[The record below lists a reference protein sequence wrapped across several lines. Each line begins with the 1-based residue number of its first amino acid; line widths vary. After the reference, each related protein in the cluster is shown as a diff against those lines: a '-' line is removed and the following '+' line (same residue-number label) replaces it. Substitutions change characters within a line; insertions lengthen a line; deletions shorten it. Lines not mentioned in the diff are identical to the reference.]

1 MAAPL
6 TVDEAL
12 SRVLTGVIAFGPADC
27 ETVSIEAALGRI
39 LGTSLTTRD
48 WQPPFNASAMD
59 GWAVRAS
66 DVAALPAR
74 LVIIGESAAGHP
86 FDGSLGA
93 GQAVR
98 IFTGAPVPA
107 GADAI
112 VIQENAR
119 RDDTHVV
126 VTEGTIDPDYIRSRG
141 LDYGP
146 GAPVAAAGDRLTPR
160 LITLAA
166 ATGAGTVTV
175 RRKPK
180 VAILATGDE
189 LVAPGTVELGP
200 GQIRASNHIGIAA
213 MVEATGGLPR
223 ILGIARDT
231 RESLD
236 AHIAAA
242 ADADI
247 LVTIGGASVGDHDLV
262 APALQ
267 ARGMDL
273 DFWKIAMRPGK
284 PLMFGR
290 LGDQRVIGVPGNPV
304 SSLVCARLFLVP
316 LIRAYLGLDP
326 EPHRIT
332 QARVATPLAANGARA
347 HYMRAITGR
356 DADGLTV
363 TPVPSQDSSLLT
375 PLAQADC
382 LLVRP
387 IGAPTCTAGTRV
399 PILMLDF

>member
-12 SRVLTGVIAFGPADC
+12 ARVLGGVTAFGPADC
-27 ETVSIEAALGRI
+27 ETIPIETALGRI
-39 LGTSLTTRD
+39 LGAPLATRD
-48 WQPPFNASAMD
+48 WQPPFDASAMD
-59 GWAVRAS
+59 GWALRAA
-66 DVAALPAR
+66 DVATLPAR
-74 LVIIGESAAGHP
+74 LAIIGESAAGHP
-86 FDGSLGA
+86 FGGSLAA

-98 IFTGAPVPA
+98 IFTGAPVPP

-119 RDDTHVV
+119 RDGDHVV
-126 VTEGTIDPDYIRSRG
+126 VAEGQIDPDYIRTRG
-141 LDYGP
+141 MDYGP
-146 GAPVAAAGDRLTPR
+146 GTRIAAPGDRLTPR

-166 ATGAGTVTV
+166 ATGAAEVTV

-180 VAILATGDE
+180 VAVLATGDE
-189 LVAPGTVELGP
+189 LAAPGTAQLGP

-213 MVEATGGLPR
+213 LVEATGGAPR

-231 RESLD
+231 RHSLD

-290 LGDQRVIGVPGNPV
+290 LADQRVVGVPGNPV

-316 LIRAYLGLDP
+316 LIRALLGLEP
-326 EPHRIT
+326 EPHRVT
-332 QARVATPLAANGARA
+332 QARVATPLAANGLRA
-347 HYMRAITGR
+347 HYMRAITDR

-363 TPVPSQDSSLLT
+363 TPVASQDSSLLT

-387 IGAPTCTAGTRV
+387 IGAPACPVGARV